1 MTRFGAIAMGAVDAH
16 SNGPMPAQVTVYTT
30 KVCPYCVMAKTLL
43 TKKNVTFREVLV
55 DTRPEIRTWLVER
68 SKQRT
73 VPQIFVNG
81 ESVGGFSELSEL
93 EHAKKLDALLARD
106 PTPSDAEVRV

>member
-1 MTRFGAIAMGAVDAH
+1 
-16 SNGPMPAQVTVYTT
+16 MPAQVIVYTT

-43 TKKNVTFREVLV
+43 TKKNVAFREVLV
-55 DTRPEIRTWLVER
+55 DTRPELRTWLVER

-81 ESVGGFSELSEL
+81 ESLGGFSDISEL
-93 EHAKKLDALLARD
+93 EHQKKLDELLARD
-106 PTPSDAEVRV
+106 PAPSDPEIRV